1 MNKSKNIHPKV
12 SDHPLISSGPLSR
25 LYKNLVKC
33 NACPRIVDFRT
44 RVAKEKRKQY
54 QDWTYWGK
62 PIPGY
67 GDVSA
72 KLLILGL
79 APAAHGGNRTGRV
92 FTGDKSADFL
102 FKCLYESG
110 FSNQS
115 LSVNKNDG
123 LQLNNLYLTTAL
135 KCVPPEDKPTS
146 SELKTCFNFF
156 SEEISSLKN
165 ITIILALGKIGHDA
179 CINYYKQNYDIKN
192 KDYIF
197 SHGSKN
203 KLPDNK
209 LLMGS
214 YHPSPR
220 NVNTGRINQSKMVNL
235 LKSVKRE
242 LEN

>member
-1 MNKSKNIHPKV
+1 MTLSKLNKSIIKCRKC
-12 SDHPLISSGPLSR
+12 DR
-25 LYKNLVKC
+25 LVN
-33 NACPRIVDFRT
+33 FREKI
-44 RVAKEKRKQY
+44 ANEKRRQY
-54 QDWTYWGK
+54 FDQDYWGK
-62 PIPGY
+62 PITGY
-67 GDVSA
+67 GDPNA
-72 KLLILGL
+72 KLLMVGL

-110 FSNQS
+110 FSNQP

-146 SELKTCFNFF
+146 NELKTCFNFF
-156 SEEISSLKN
+156 SKEISSLKN

-179 CINYYKQNYDIKN
+179 CINYYKEHYNIKN
-192 KDYIF
+192 KDYVF

-220 NVNTGRINQSKMVNL
+220 NVNTGRINQSKMVKL
-235 LKSVKRE
+235 LKKVKKD